1 VREALG
7 VMLMT
12 RHNVHMMM
20 EFMREIRAALDAGTF
35 SALREQWIRD
45 RGEQG
50 AIKCLMKVGTVSDGY
65 GPVPGGAGQS
75 GNPTMMAPMYMVI
88 FMLIF
93 YFMLIRPQ
101 QRKEKERK
109 LLIENLKSGEKVMF
123 SGGILGTIA
132 NVKEHTFVIKIAENV
147 KVEVAKGAV
156 VKVLEKGDKVEVE
169 DKR

>member
-1 VREALG
+1 MSDLSSMFLA
-7 VMLMT
+7 M
-12 RHNVHMMM
+12 
-20 EFMREIRAALDAGTF
+20 AGPN
-35 SALREQWIRD
+35 
-45 RGEQG
+45 GGQG
-50 AIKCLMKVGTVSDGY
+50 GD
-65 GPVPGGAGQS
+65 
-75 GNPTMMAPMYMVI
+75 PTMMIMYMVI
-88 FMLIF
+88 IMLIF